1 MKNLSVVLGGDRV
14 SVLMNANSEPETE
27 EMVTLV
33 SLLDKR
39 PILLHQVTSTVFAV
53 ISELVAGLMLM
64 VQVKDRGVA
73 PPANS
78 EPRATMMSTFGVDTR
93 GMNCVLLVRLV
104 PMQASLHIKDL
115 RTGVNIGMY
124 VWNYI

>member
-14 SVLMNANSEPETE
+14 SVLMNASSEPETE

-39 PILLHQVTSTVFAV
+39 LILLHQVTSTVFVV
-53 ISELVAGLMLM
+53 IRDVVEGLTLM
-64 VQVKDRGVA
+64 VQVKERGVG

-78 EPRATMMSTFGVDTR
+78 EPRETMMLTFGVDT
-93 GMNCVLLVRLV
+93 GEIINHFYHTATYYIWL
-104 PMQASLHIKDL
+104 ASSPRRPKGLED
-115 RTGVNIGMY
+115 RTKM
-124 VWNYI
+124 